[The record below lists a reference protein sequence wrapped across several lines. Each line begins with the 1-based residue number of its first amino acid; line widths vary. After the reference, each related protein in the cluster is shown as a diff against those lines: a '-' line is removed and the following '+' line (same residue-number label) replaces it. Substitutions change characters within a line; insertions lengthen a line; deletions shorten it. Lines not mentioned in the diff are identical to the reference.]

1 MLKHKYYKWGTA
13 FQYAKII
20 IKRKKSQKKIINI
33 IEDEQGNPL
42 NLSENSLRR
51 TKKKKTRMPKE
62 ILFNHEE
69 EERLSIK
76 LKKKESFIDFDESS
90 EESKEN
96 NKIS

>member
-1 MLKHKYYKWGTA
+1 MGDCFSICQNNNQKEEES
-13 FQYAKII
+13 
-20 IKRKKSQKKIINI
+20 KKNNNNRLPINI